1 MNTTTATAPLTA
13 AELNNLIDSDAPI
26 RAAYFTD
33 ETAYCGRCG
42 GHGRISGFRHVENG
56 VCFGCDGTGGEHTRT
71 AAQQAEA
78 ARRERRRRR
87 KQDEAEAAHRA
98 AAAQAE
104 AELESTRVAWI
115 AANPEAAA
123 ALPDLPGDFGASLR
137 EQLRETGTLTE
148 NQAAAAVRVAAEVKA
163 DAAASSPV
171 PTDKPRLVI
180 TGEVVK
186 LRWVDNAYGGSEK
199 MIVRDDRGFRVWGS
213 VPAALNEDEDG
224 MVSIDTALEEGQR
237 VTFTAAVTPS
247 DDDASFGFFKRPTKA
262 SRI

>member
-1 MNTTTATAPLTA
+1 MNTTAPLTN
-13 AELNNLIDSDAPI
+13 AELTELIDSDAPI
-26 RAAYFTD
+26 RVAYFADT
-33 ETAYCGRCG
+33 TRYCGRCG
-42 GHGRISGFRHVENG
+42 GQGRISGFRHVENG
-56 VCFGCDGTGGEHTRT
+56 VCFECGGDGGERIWT
-71 AAQQAEA
+71 AAQQADA

-87 KQDEAEAAHRA
+87 EQIKAAAAHRA

-104 AELESTRVAWI
+104 LELESTRAAWI
-115 AANPEAAA
+115 AANPKAAA
-123 ALPDLPGDFGASLR
+123 ALPVLPGYFGDSLR
-137 EQLRETGTLTE
+137 EQLRETGELTE
-148 NQAAAAVRVAAEVKA
+148 NQAAAAVRVAAEIEA

-213 VPAALNEDEDG
+213 VPAALNSDEDG

-262 SRI
+262 ARI

>member
-1 MNTTTATAPLTA
+1 MTATAPLTA
-13 AELNNLIDSDAPI
+13 TELADLIDSDAPI

-42 GHGRISGFRHVENG
+42 GTGRINAFRHVEAG

-71 AAQQAEA
+71 ASQQADA

-87 KQDEAEAAHRA
+87 EQDRA
-98 AAAQAE
+98 AAEHAAGLAQAE
-104 AELESTRVAWI
+104 ADLEARRTAWT

-123 ALPDLPGDFGASLR
+123 ALPDLPGDFGVSLR

-171 PTDKPRLVI
+171 PTDKPRLVV

-213 VPAALNEDEDG
+213 VPAKLNEDADG
-224 MVSIDTALEEGQR
+224 MLSVETMLEEGMR
-237 VTFTAAVTPS
+237 VTFTAAVVPS
-247 DDDASFGFFKRPTKA
+247 EDDASFGFFKRPTKA